1 MVFSRWRKSFSLESR
16 RCPRVPPLRSSSG
29 GGEGPPIPSSRGA
42 SSRVQGPAMPP
53 SPPGAFTGRTGP
65 LPVSRVCG
73 PLACLPEF
81 SRTIHAFAAH
91 PSSLLSAQL
100 EFRVLDNSVSLT
112 SAPHVSQVCFRP
124 DFSAPTSRPRMEEFS
139 RTTSSS
145 STFEGVPGK
154 WSPRYDCPPCQTHPN
169 RLIPHATS
177 LTPFSVP
184 CAFALSMP
192 LSGSVYP
199 PGSSTLRRG
208 EGRGPPGAHG
218 SIWRAAPNPPRAP
231 ACSPAAVDVSSPL
244 SPPCPRRSPRGP
256 LLPPPARHLAPQP
269 LPPTPQPAS
278 PAPRAPPRPP
288 RSASHRLLAPARARR
303 ISSPAE
309 RGGARP
315 RRHLQGVHRRTA
327 V

>member
-1 MVFSRWRKSFSLESR
+1 MEKVLFARIAEVSARTSAQIY
-16 RCPRVPPLRSSSG
+16 SSG

-124 DFSAPTSRPRMEEFS
+124 DFRRQLQDQGMEEFS

-154 WSPRYDCPPCQTHPN
+154 WSPRYDCPPRQTHPT
-169 RLIPHATS
+169 RPIPHATS
-177 LTPFSVP
+177 LTPFSTL
-184 CAFALSMP
+184 AL
-192 LSGSVYP
+192 
-199 PGSSTLRRG
+199 LRSQNCG
-208 EGRGPPGAHG
+208 GVA
-218 SIWRAAPNPPRAP
+218 
-231 ACSPAAVDVSSPL
+231 
-244 SPPCPRRSPRGP
+244 
-256 LLPPPARHLAPQP
+256 LPP
-269 LPPTPQPAS
+269 LPPRYALQ
-278 PAPRAPPRPP
+278 
-288 RSASHRLLAPARARR
+288 SA
-303 ISSPAE
+303 
-309 RGGARP
+309 
-315 RRHLQGVHRRTA
+315 V
-327 V
+327 